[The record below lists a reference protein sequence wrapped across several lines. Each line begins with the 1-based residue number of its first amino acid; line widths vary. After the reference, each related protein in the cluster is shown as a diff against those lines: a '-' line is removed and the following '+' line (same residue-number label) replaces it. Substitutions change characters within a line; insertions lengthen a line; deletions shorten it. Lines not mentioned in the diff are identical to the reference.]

1 MCRTKRR
8 SPPTSTTLV
17 SGSVCAQLCSVLEQQ
32 PERVLPC
39 SLTELGVERDVAAD
53 DRLKRRT
60 DIADNAAGADDDASD
75 ETEIFD
81 GAVAR
86 EIEGRRDEPVVDAL
100 HFVTVTVTL
109 SPPKSA
115 PSSARPRST

>member
-1 MCRTKRR
+1 L
-8 SPPTSTTLV
+8 SHFIGV
-17 SGSVCAQLCSVLEQQ
+17 VAHADHSVCAQLCSVLEQQ

-39 SLTELGVERDVAAD
+39 SLTQLGVERDVAAD

-81 GAVAR
+81 GAVAQAA
-86 EIEGRRDEPVVDAL
+86 RR
-100 HFVTVTVTL
+100 
-109 SPPKSA
+109 
-115 PSSARPRST
+115 PS